1 MTKPEHRILMAI
13 EMGMRNHEWVPM
25 TLIERISRTN
35 RGKAF
40 KLVKNILKQK
50 LIKHTNKKYDGYQL
64 KY

>member
-1 MTKPEHRILMAI
+1 
-13 EMGMRNHEWVPM
+13 M
-25 TLIERISRTN
+25 TLIERLSRTS